1 MKPERWR
8 QIDALLGEAL
18 ELESSRRDDFL
29 NEACAGDEELRNRID
44 ALLSAHKQAQTFIEV
59 PALAL
64 AAEALAD
71 EKRSMVGRQLNH
83 YHVSAL
89 VGAGG
94 MGAVWKARDAKLDR
108 DVAIKTFAE
117 RLDPLKDPLARFER
131 EARLLASLNHPNIA
145 TIHGFEEDQGIR
157 FLVLEFIDGETL
169 DDRLRRSAIPL
180 EESLR
185 LARQITEALDA
196 AHEKGVIHRDLK
208 PANIKINGEGIV
220 KVLDFG
226 LAKALEVADSPLPNI
241 EATDER
247 MIMGT
252 AAYMAPEQLAG
263 RKVDKRAD
271 IWAFG
276 VVLYEMV
283 TGSRPFQGSDS
294 AETLSAVVTKE
305 PDFEPVPPSIRNL
318 LRKCLEKDPKNRLR
332 DIADAWELVRDPSS
346 AADALHAQTGR
357 RFARLPWV
365 MASVL
370 GIVVVALS
378 LIWPEPE
385 PPRLF
390 RSHIYPPPG
399 SLIPLGTPA
408 ISSNS
413 LAYVVKDAQGEQRIY
428 VKQHE
433 DVDGN
438 VLPGTEGAV
447 GLSWSA
453 GEEFLAF
460 TIKGR
465 RLLWIDPFR
474 GGSPGDLTAMN
485 AVWQVAWNQ
494 NDEIIARDKDGLFLI
509 SAKGDPR
516 TPIPDSGDM
525 HFPTILGDG
534 KRFLALV
541 RDEKKGSSIYVAG
554 LEPRQR
560 TLVVDNVL
568 SAPILA
574 RIPGGKT
581 YLLVVPADRNG
592 TDLLAYKFDEARG
605 QVVGEP
611 ALLVP
616 NIGMVGDPAVRPA
629 VGVSPDGG
637 LAYQAGSEVTRQ
649 LRFVDRSGN
658 LVRELSP
665 ALSVEIP
672 RLSPD
677 ESLVVGARRSGAED
691 IWIIDLE
698 KEGSEKKTFNDTSDS
713 YPIWSGDGRRR
724 VAYRRAGRGIFA
736 LDPIRDGEP
745 QPLTKTPGAPTSWHG
760 QYLLY
765 TFPLLPSENARIHL
779 LDTGSGKDWEL
790 ALPLGRCGGAVFS
803 TDGKYIAFDCDT
815 EGRRQ
820 VYLQAISGVEP
831 LGKPLQ
837 VSLNGGNQARWR
849 GNGRELFFISPEN
862 KLMVAH
868 ISPGAAPAVVARQE
882 LFDLWTVTNRDIYSS
897 RNGYDVTL
905 DGQQF
910 LVVSEPPSSPGLANF
925 PITVAWNWW
934 AELEKKFAR

>member
-18 ELESSRRDDFL
+18 ELESSQRDDFL

-44 ALLSAHKQAQTFIEV
+44 ALLSAHEQAQTFIEV

-71 EKRSMVGRQLNH
+71 EKRSMVGRQLSH
-83 YHVSAL
+83 YRVCAL

-94 MGAVWKARDAKLDR
+94 MGAVWKARDTKLDR

-117 RLDPLKDPLARFER
+117 RLGPLKDPLARFER

-145 TIHGFEEDQGIR
+145 IIHGFEEDQGIR

-169 DDRLRRSAIPL
+169 DDRLRRGAIPL

-226 LAKALEVADSPLPNI
+226 LAKALEVVDSPLPNV

-247 MIMGT
+247 MIVGT

-283 TGSRPFQGSDS
+283 TGSRPFHGSDS
-294 AETLSAVVTKE
+294 AETLSAIVTKE
-305 PDFEPVPPSIRNL
+305 PDFERVPPSIRNL

-378 LIWPEPE
+378 LIWREPE
-385 PPRLF
+385 PPQLL
-390 RSHIYPPPG
+390 RSQIYPPPG

-428 VKQHE
+428 VKRHE
-433 DVDGN
+433 NVDGN
-438 VLPGTEGAV
+438 VLPGTEGAMRLV
-447 GLSWSA
+447 WSA
-453 GEEFLAF
+453 GEDSLAF
-460 TIKGR
+460 TIKG

-474 GGSPGDLTAMN
+474 GGSPRDLTTTGSP
-485 AVWQVAWNQ
+485 WQLAGNQ
-494 NDEIIARDKDGLFLI
+494 NDEIIARDKGSLVLI

-516 TPIPDSGDM
+516 TPIPDSGDLL
-525 HFPTILGDG
+525 FPTFLGDG
-534 KRFLALV
+534 KRFLAQV
-541 RDEKKGSSIYVAG
+541 RDEKEGSSIYLAG

-581 YLLVVPADRNG
+581 YLLVVPSDRNG
-592 TDLLAYKFDEARG
+592 TDLLAYKFDEVRG

-637 LAYQAGSEVTRQ
+637 LAYQTGSEVTRQ

-665 ALSVEIP
+665 ELSVEIP

-677 ESLVVGARRSGAED
+677 ESLVVGVRRSGGED
-691 IWIIDLE
+691 VWIIDLK
-698 KEGSEKKTFNDTSDS
+698 KERSEKKTFNDTSDS
-713 YPIWSGDGRRR
+713 YPIWSGDGTRR
-724 VAYRRAGRGIFA
+724 VAYRRSGRGIYA
-736 LDPIRDGEP
+736 LDPIRNGEP

-760 QYLLY
+760 QFLLY
-765 TFPLLPSENARIHL
+765 TFPLLHIENAAIHL
-779 LDTGSGKDWEL
+779 LDMASGKERVM
-790 ALPLGRCGGAVFS
+790 AFPFGRCGGAVFS
-803 TDGKYIAFDCDT
+803 RDGKYIAFDCNTD
-815 EGRRQ
+815 GRHQ
-820 VYLQAISGVEP
+820 VYFQPISGLEP
-831 LGKPLQ
+831 IGKPIQ
-837 VSLNGGNQARWR
+837 VSEKGGNQARWR
-849 GNGRELFFISPEN
+849 DDGKELFFISPEN
-862 KLMVAH
+862 NLMAAL
-868 ISPGAAPAVVARQE
+868 ISPEAALPVAPPQK
-882 LFDLWTVTNRDIYSS
+882 LFDLGSLTNRDIYSS

-910 LVVSEPPSSPGLANF
+910 LVVSEPPFSPGLANF
-925 PITVAWNWW
+925 PITVSWNWW
-934 AELEKKFAR
+934 VELEKKFAR